1 MAGGLCCCICFDVL
15 VLVMITAFFAFRMFV
30 SYLGLFVCYI
40 VQLTLIFY
48 SRLWLS
54 MAQWKSSWVNN
65 CTSWFKAHVEEKNV
79 FVAIKKDYQNPAWKL
94 FLSFHTFWSLCF
106 LIFLEYSKNIFA
118 AALLWPLQ
126 FAARAE
132 QAFSL
137 AATSTTQAHWHN
149 GHYQQNF
156 TDNIIKRCA
165 KQHRERGMQ

>member
-1 MAGGLCCCICFDVL
+1 MAGGLCCCLCFDVL

-65 CTSWFKAHVEEKNV
+65 CTSWFEAHVEEKNV

-106 LIFLEYSKNIFA
+106 LIFFVEYFKNIFA

-137 AATSTTQAHWHN
+137 AATSTTQAQWSTPF
-149 GHYQQNF
+149 YIQY
-156 TDNIIKRCA
+156 C
-165 KQHRERGMQ
+165 